1 MSIELKETVLLVA
14 VFAAIMFCLVM
25 SQRSKT
31 KRNYKVSLF
40 CDIGSMLLAVDQQ
53 WLILNVA
60 WYTTVVKGMLVGI
73 NTLGFICIAITAV
86 ATTMEYRLTEVQ
98 DTEPTET
105 VGDDIKR
112 EG

>member
-1 MSIELKETVLLVA
+1 MSIELKETVLVVA

-40 CDIGSMLLAVDQQ
+40 WDIGSMLLAVDQQ

-86 ATTMEYRLTEVQ
+86 ATMEYRLTEVQ

-105 VGDDIKR
+105 VSDVTKR
-112 EG
+112 KG

>member
-1 MSIELKETVLLVA
+1 MSIELKETVLVVA
-14 VFAAIMFCLVM
+14 VFAAVMFCLVM

-40 CDIGSMLLAVDQQ
+40 WDIGSMLLAVDQQ

-60 WYTTVVKGMLVGI
+60 WYTTVVKGMLVSI

-86 ATTMEYRLTEVQ
+86 ATVEYRLTEVQ

-105 VGDDIKR
+105 VGGVTKR

>member
-1 MSIELKETVLLVA
+1 MSIELKETVLVVA
-14 VFAAIMFCLVM
+14 VFVTVMFCQVM

-31 KRNYKVSLF
+31 RRNYKDSLF
-40 CDIGSMLLAVDQQ
+40 WDIGSMLLAVDQQ

-60 WYTTVVKGMLVGI
+60 WYTAVVKGVLVGI

-86 ATTMEYRLTEVQ
+86 ATMEYRLTEVQ
-98 DTEPTET
+98 DTEPSET
-105 VGDDIKR
+105 VGGVTKR

>member
-1 MSIELKETVLLVA
+1 MSIELKETVLVVA
-14 VFAAIMFCLVM
+14 VFVAVMFCQVM

-40 CDIGSMLLAVDQQ
+40 WDIGSMLLAVNQQ

-60 WYTTVVKGMLVGI
+60 WYTVAVKGVLVGI
-73 NTLGFICIAITAV
+73 DILGFICVAISA
-86 ATTMEYRLTEVQ
+86 AATMEYRLTEVQ

-105 VGDDIKR
+105 VGGVTKR

>member
-1 MSIELKETVLLVA
+1 MSIELKETVLVVA
-14 VFAAIMFCLVM
+14 VFVAVMFCLVM

-40 CDIGSMLLAVDQQ
+40 WDIGSMLLAVDQQ

-86 ATTMEYRLTEVQ
+86 ATVEYRLTEVH
-98 DTEPTET
+98 DTEPSET
-105 VGDDIKR
+105 IGDVTKR

>member
-1 MSIELKETVLLVA
+1 MSIELKETVLVVA

-40 CDIGSMLLAVDQQ
+40 WDIGSMLLAVDQQ

-86 ATTMEYRLTEVQ
+86 ATMEYRLTEVQ

-105 VGDDIKR
+105 AGDDIKR

>member
-1 MSIELKETVLLVA
+1 MSIELKETVLVVA

-40 CDIGSMLLAVDQQ
+40 WDIGSMLLAVDQQ

-60 WYTTVVKGMLVGI
+60 WYTTVVKGMLVSI

-86 ATTMEYRLTEVQ
+86 ATMEYRLTEVQ

-105 VGDDIKR
+105 VGDVTKR

>member
-1 MSIELKETVLLVA
+1 MSIELKETVLVVA

-40 CDIGSMLLAVDQQ
+40 WDIGSMLLAVDQQ

-86 ATTMEYRLTEVQ
+86 ATMEYRLTEVQ

-105 VGDDIKR
+105 VGDVTKR

>member
-1 MSIELKETVLLVA
+1 MSIELKDTVLVVA
-14 VFAAIMFCLVM
+14 VFVAVLFCQVM

-31 KRNYKVSLF
+31 KHNYKDSLF
-40 CDIGSMLLAVDQQ
+40 WDICSKLLAINQN
-53 WLILNVA
+53 WIILNVA
-60 WYTTVVKGMLVGI
+60 WYTAVVKCVLVGI

-86 ATTMEYRLTEVQ
+86 ATMEYRLTEVQ

-105 VGDDIKR
+105 VGGVTKR